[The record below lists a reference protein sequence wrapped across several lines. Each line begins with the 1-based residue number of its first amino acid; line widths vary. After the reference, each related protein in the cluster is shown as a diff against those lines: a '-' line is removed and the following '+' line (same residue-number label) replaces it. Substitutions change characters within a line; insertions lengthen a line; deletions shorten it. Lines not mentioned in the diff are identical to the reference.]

1 MNIIDATKSYEAWLG
16 KQIVLLPGDLRRK
29 HELMAEAVFP
39 FLRATYYRWA
49 QIWPETAGELAGGL
63 PVLAVGDLHVENFG
77 TWRDADGRLVWG
89 VNDLDE
95 VAELALTLDLTR
107 LAVSA
112 ILASEHHGLGA
123 TRAQIAHALLDGY
136 REGVEAGGVPF
147 VLEER
152 HVELRTLVRDRLK
165 DPTAFWGKLANL
177 PEFKGNKP
185 KTAVRLLMR
194 SLPHGVES
202 LRVVHRI
209 AGMGSLGRQRLTGV
223 GQFEGGFIAREVKQ
237 LAPPAS
243 WWAKL
248 SDSSAIRYGELLRA
262 SARCADPFLRQ
273 RENWVGRRLSP
284 SNSRIE
290 LYDLP
295 HEKDMRYLLHC
306 MGAETANMH
315 LGSASRKR
323 LKKAIGEVQTAAFI
337 KSTRALEN
345 AVIRDWKEWKA
356 R

>member
-16 KQIVLLPGDLRRK
+16 KQLVLVESDLERK
-29 HELMAEAVFP
+29 HELMADSVFP

-49 QIWPETAGELAGGL
+49 QIWTETAGDLAGGL
-63 PVLAVGDLHVENFG
+63 PVLAVGDLHIENFG

-89 VNDLDE
+89 INDLDE
-95 VAELALTLDLTR
+95 AAELPFTLDLTR

-112 ILASEHHGLGA
+112 ILTSEQQGLGA
-123 TRAQIAHALLDGY
+123 TRAQIVHALLDGY
-136 REGVEAGGVPF
+136 RSGAESGGTPF

-152 HVELRTLVRDRLK
+152 HAELRTLVRDRLK
-165 DPTAFWGKLANL
+165 DPTPFWGKLTNL
-177 PEFKGNKP
+177 PEMKGRKP
-185 KTAVRLLMR
+185 KTAIRLLMGL
-194 SLPHGVES
+194 LPHGVES

-209 AGMGSLGRQRLTGV
+209 AGLGSLGRRRLTAI

-248 SDSSAIRYGELLRA
+248 SDSNAIRYGELLRS

-284 SNSRIE
+284 ANSRIE
-290 LYDLP
+290 LDDLP
-295 HEKDMRYLLHC
+295 REKDIHRLLHY
-306 MGAETANMH
+306 MGAETANVH

-323 LKKAIGEVQTAAFI
+323 LLKALGEVSPAMFTKA
-337 KSTRALEN
+337 TRALET
-345 AVIRDWKEWKA
+345 AVVRDWKEWKA

>member
-1 MNIIDATKSYEAWLG
+1 MNIVDATKSYEAWLG
-16 KQIVLLPGDLRRK
+16 REVVILDGDLNKK

-49 QIWPETAGELAGGL
+49 QIWAETTKGVAGGL

-95 VAELALTLDLTR
+95 AAELPFTVDLTR

-112 ILASEHHGLGA
+112 VFASAHHGLNA
-123 TRAQIAHALLDGY
+123 TRPQLIGAMLDGY
-136 REGVEAGGVPF
+136 RGGVDSGGSPF

-152 HVELRTLVRDRLK
+152 HATLRTLLVNRLK
-165 DPTAFWGKLANL
+165 DPPGFWNKLASL
-177 PEFKGNKP
+177 PEHKGSKP
-185 KTAVRLLMR
+185 KTAMRLLMR
-194 SLPHGVES
+194 LLPHGVES
-202 LRVVHRI
+202 LRVVHRV
-209 AGMGSLGRQRLTGV
+209 AGLGSLGRQRLTAIA
-223 GQFEGGFIAREVKQ
+223 QFEGGFIAREVKQ

-248 SDSSAIRYGELLRA
+248 SDSNAIRYGELLRA
-262 SARCADPFLRQ
+262 AARCADPFLKQ

-284 SNSRIE
+284 SNSRVE

-295 HEKDMRYLLHC
+295 KEKDILHLLNF
-306 MGAETANMH
+306 MGSETANLH
-315 LGSASRKR
+315 LGTASRKR
-323 LKKAIGEVQTAAFI
+323 LKKALDAIPAGAFV
-337 KSTRALEN
+337 KATRALEN
-345 AVIRDWKEWKA
+345 AVVSDWKEWKA

>member
-1 MNIIDATKSYEAWLG
+1 VNIIDATRSYEAWLR
-16 KQIVLLPGDLRRK
+16 KEAVLIAGDLRRK

-49 QIWPETAGELAGGL
+49 QIWPETAGDLAGGL

-89 VNDLDE
+89 TNDFDE
-95 VAELALTLDLTR
+95 AAELPFTLDLTR

-112 ILASEHHGLGA
+112 ILASEHHGFGA
-123 TRAQIAHALLDGY
+123 TRSQIAHALLDGY
-136 REGVEAGGVPF
+136 RSGAVAGGIPF

-152 HVELRTLVRDRLK
+152 HAALRTLVRDRLK
-165 DPTAFWGKLANL
+165 DPSGFWNKLTSL
-177 PEFKGNKP
+177 PEFKGRTP
-185 KTAVRLLMR
+185 KAATRILMR
-194 SLPHGVES
+194 MLPQGVVS
-202 LRVVHRI
+202 LRIVHRI
-209 AGMGSLGRQRLTGV
+209 AGLGSLGRQRLTAV
-223 GQFEGGFIAREVKQ
+223 GQFEGGFLAREVKQ

-284 SNSRIE
+284 ANSRIE

-295 HEKDMRYLLHC
+295 REKDIQHLLNC
-306 MGAETANMH
+306 MGAETANIH

-323 LKKAIGEVQTAAFI
+323 LTKALDGVPPSVFI
-337 KSTRALEN
+337 RSARALED
-345 AVIRDWKEWKA
+345 AVVRDWKAWKA

>member
-1 MNIIDATKSYEAWLG
+1 MNIIDATKSYEAWLS
-16 KQIVLLPGDLRRK
+16 KELVLLEGDLHHK

-49 QIWPETAGELAGGL
+49 QIWVETAGDLAGGL
-63 PVLAVGDLHVENFG
+63 PVLAVGDLHIENFG
-77 TWRDADGRLVWG
+77 TWRDEDGRLVWG

-95 VAELALTLDLTR
+95 AAELPFTLDLTR

-136 REGVEAGGVPF
+136 RSGAEAGGVPF

-152 HVELRTLVRDRLK
+152 HAALRTMVRDRLK
-165 DPTAFWGKLANL
+165 DPSAFWGKLTAL
-177 PEFKGNKP
+177 PELKGRKP
-185 KTAVRLLMR
+185 KTAIRLLM
-194 SLPHGVES
+194 SLLPHGVES
-202 LRVVHRI
+202 LRVVHRV
-209 AGMGSLGRQRLTGV
+209 AGLGSLGRRRLTAV
-223 GQFEGGFIAREVKQ
+223 GQFEGGFLAREVKQ

-248 SDSSAIRYGELLRA
+248 SDSKAIRYGELLHA

-290 LYDLP
+290 LDDLP
-295 HEKDMRYLLHC
+295 RERDIRRLLNC
-306 MGAETANMH
+306 MGAETANIH

-323 LKKAIGEVQTAAFI
+323 LLKALSEVSPTVFV
-337 KSTRALEN
+337 KTTRALEN
-345 AVIRDWKEWKA
+345 AVTRDWKEWNA

>member
-16 KQIVLLPGDLRRK
+16 KEVVLLDVDLRHK
-29 HELMAEAVFP
+29 HELMATAVFP

-49 QIWPETAGELAGGL
+49 QIWAETAEGLAGGL

-95 VAELALTLDLTR
+95 AAELPFTVDLTR

-112 ILASEHHGLGA
+112 VFASAHHGLKA
-123 TRAQIAHALLDGY
+123 TRPQLVGALLDGY
-136 REGVEAGGVPF
+136 RSGAESGGSPY

-152 HVELRTLVRDRLK
+152 HATLRTLLVNRLK
-165 DPTAFWGKLANL
+165 DPAGFWNKLASL
-177 PEFKGNKP
+177 PEYKGRKP
-185 KTAVRLLMR
+185 KTAMRLLLR
-194 SLPHGVES
+194 LVPHGVES
-202 LRVVHRI
+202 MRVVHRV
-209 AGMGSLGRQRLTGV
+209 AGLGSLGRQRLTAIA
-223 GQFEGGFIAREVKQ
+223 QFEGGFIAREVKQ

-262 SARCADPFLRQ
+262 AARCADPFLKQ

-284 SNSRIE
+284 SNSRVE

-295 HEKDMRYLLHC
+295 REKDILHLLNF
-306 MGAETANMH
+306 MGAETANLH
-315 LGSASRKR
+315 VGSASRKR
-323 LKKAIGEVQTAAFI
+323 LMKALDAIPPAAFI
-337 KSTRALEN
+337 KATRALEN

>member
-1 MNIIDATKSYEAWLG
+1 MNIIDATKSYEAWLAREV
-16 KQIVLLPGDLRRK
+16 VLLSADLRHK
-29 HELMAEAVFP
+29 HGLMAEAVFP

-49 QIWPETAGELAGGL
+49 QIWAETAGELAGGL
-63 PVLAVGDLHVENFG
+63 SVLAVGDLHVENFG

-95 VAELALTLDLTR
+95 AAELPFTLDLTR

-123 TRAQIAHALLDGY
+123 TRSQIAHALLDGY
-136 REGVEAGGVPF
+136 RSGVEAGGTPF

-152 HVELRTLVRDRLK
+152 HLPLRALVRDRLK
-165 DPTAFWGKLANL
+165 DPTAFWAKLAAL
-177 PEFKGNKP
+177 PEFKANKP
-185 KTAVRLLMR
+185 KTAIRLLMR
-194 SLPHGVES
+194 ALPNGVES
-202 LRVVHRI
+202 LRIVHRV
-209 AGMGSLGRQRLTGV
+209 AGLGSLGRQRLTAV
-223 GQFEGGFIAREVKQ
+223 CQFEGGFIAREVKQ

-248 SDSSAIRYGELLRA
+248 SDSSAIRYGELLRS

-295 HEKDMRYLLHC
+295 RQKDMRYLLNC
-306 MGAETANMH
+306 MGIETANLH

-323 LKKAIGEVQTAAFI
+323 LKKALDEVPPAAFI
-337 KSTRALEN
+337 AATRALES
-345 AVIRDWKEWKA
+345 AVIHDWKQWKA